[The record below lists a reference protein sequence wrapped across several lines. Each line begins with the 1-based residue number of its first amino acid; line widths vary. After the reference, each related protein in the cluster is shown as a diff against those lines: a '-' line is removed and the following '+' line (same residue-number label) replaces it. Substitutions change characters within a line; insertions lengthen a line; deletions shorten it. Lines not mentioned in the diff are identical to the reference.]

1 MTGEMRNKLAEI
13 LDKVKEP
20 ENGMS
25 ISQMGLVAGIKHNN
39 KTNEFSVYMYTLETA
54 KACCMVFQ
62 LNAYAA
68 IETLLKTEIEKEF
81 PGNKVVFKNP

>member
-1 MTGEMRNKLAEI
+1 MTKAMRNKLAEI
-13 LDKVKEP
+13 LDRVKEP

-25 ISQMGLVAGIKHNN
+25 LSRMELVAGIKYNN

-62 LNAYAA
+62 LNAYST
-68 IETLLKTEIEKEF
+68 IETLLKEALEKEF
-81 PGNKVVFKNP
+81 PNSKVVFKNP

>member
-1 MTGEMRNKLAEI
+1 MTKAMRNKLAEI
-13 LDKVKEP
+13 LDRVKEP
-20 ENGMS
+20 ENGIPLSRME
-25 ISQMGLVAGIKHNN
+25 LVAGIKYNY
-39 KTNEFSVYMYTLETA
+39 KTNEFSVYMYTLETV

-62 LNAYAA
+62 LNEYAA

>member
-1 MTGEMRNKLAEI
+1 MTIAMRNKLAEI
-13 LDKVKEP
+13 LDRVKEP

-25 ISQMGLVAGIKHNN
+25 VNRMELVAGIKYND
-39 KTNEFSVYMYTLETA
+39 KTNEFSVYMYTPETA

-68 IETLLKTEIEKEF
+68 IETLLKAEIEKEF
-81 PGNKVVFKNP
+81 PGNKVIFKNP

>member
-1 MTGEMRNKLAEI
+1 MTKETRNKLAEI
-13 LDKVKEP
+13 LDRVKEQ

-25 ISQMGLVAGIKHNN
+25 VSQMELVAGIKHND
-39 KTNEFSVYMYTLETA
+39 KTNEFSVYMYTLKTA
-54 KACCMVFQ
+54 KACCAVFQ
-62 LNAYAA
+62 LNAYAV